1 MIDSSKSPIPAWRR
15 YATIAILGIVIVV
28 AGYLLWSKE
37 LHHSSAAAPA
47 PAPAATAKSAA
58 SSAKPQQPSPSTT
71 IPGGIPVSSR
81 NPFGS

>member
-1 MIDSSKSPIPAWRR
+1 MIDSTKSPIPAWRR

-37 LHHSSAAAPA
+37 LHHSSAAATA
-47 PAPAATAKSAA
+47 PATTAKPAASG
-58 SSAKPQQPSPSTT
+58 AKPQLPSPSTT

-81 NPFGS
+81 DPFGS